1 MEYLAHSLMLIA
13 NQEATGQAEYTEYNL
28 PKLKFSS
35 HQLLKSSAW
44 LSFAGISVV
53 FATVTQAQSASAA
66 YVSTN
71 GSCLSVRTGP
81 STAYQVV
88 DCLPNGT
95 PLPRITGTRNGF
107 ARLSSGRYIS
117 QRWISGRYNPGHTT
131 KPGGVG
137 GPITLSIGSR
147 GPAVSQVQRS
157 LGIQATGYY
166 GSVTAS
172 RVRDFQARNG
182 LLADGVVG
190 PQTRRLLLGYN
201 RPGTRPGVGGPITL
215 GIGSR
220 GPAVSQVQ
228 RSLGIQATGYYGPVT
243 ASRVRDF
250 QARNGL
256 LADGVVGPQTRNLL
270 FGGYR

>member
-28 PKLKFSS
+28 PKLQFSS
-35 HQLLKSSAW
+35 HQLFKSSAW
-44 LSFAGISVV
+44 LAFAGISVL

-71 GSCLSVRTGP
+71 GSCLTVRSGP
-81 STAYQVV
+81 STAYRVV
-88 DCLPNGT
+88 DCLRNGT
-95 PLPRITGTRNGF
+95 ALPRITGTQNGF
-107 ARLSSGRYIS
+107 ARLSPGRYVS
-117 QRWISGRYNPGHTT
+117 QRWISGRYNPGHTNT
-131 KPGGVG
+131 SGGVG
-137 GPITLSIGSR
+137 GPITLTIGSR
-147 GPAVSQVQRS
+147 GPAVSRVQQA
-157 LGIQATGYY
+157 LGIQSTGYY

-190 PQTRRLLLGYN
+190 PQTRSILLGN
-201 RPGTRPGVGGPITL
+201 SGSVPRPGVGGPITL
-215 GIGSR
+215 TIGSR
-220 GPAVSQVQ
+220 GPAVSRVQ
-228 RSLGIQATGYYGPVT
+228 EALGIQPTGYYGSVT

-270 FGGYR
+270 FRG